1 MNLRINKGDKMSFY
15 SNLKDIC
22 IDATQLMQEK
32 DSSGKIVYL
41 LKKLSFVVLC
51 LLYLIDKCGF
61 RAIISCNIDV
71 KIGLPQEMSDFLS
84 IHNMLIFIGA
94 YFIYFLLYIP
104 IIRIIAVKIKTR
116 WDKDIFPVCFTVEDV
131 FEIFFWGTILLK
143 TVQDFLQCLKGN
155 NVMQGMN
162 LWIYVFV
169 AISASLR
176 FISKLYIQNKNRWYH
191 NTIRYT
197 NFLDSDGKRIA
208 KDDSVVY
215 RNRNYEIYNNKGI
228 WYLSDSHIGRNI
240 KLEDAVMD
248 NEGKLRIYFF
258 NMERRKEDNKV

>member
-32 DSSGKIVYL
+32 DSAGKIVYL

-94 YFIYFLLYIP
+94 YFIYFLLYM
-104 IIRIIAVKIKTR
+104 
-116 WDKDIFPVCFTVEDV
+116 V
-131 FEIFFWGTILLK
+131 FI
-143 TVQDFLQCLKGN
+143 
-155 NVMQGMN
+155 
-162 LWIYVFV
+162 
-169 AISASLR
+169 
-176 FISKLYIQNKNRWYH
+176 
-191 NTIRYT
+191 
-197 NFLDSDGKRIA
+197 
-208 KDDSVVY
+208 
-215 RNRNYEIYNNKGI
+215 
-228 WYLSDSHIGRNI
+228 
-240 KLEDAVMD
+240 
-248 NEGKLRIYFF
+248 
-258 NMERRKEDNKV
+258 